1 MRNVGFV
8 IAIVGLSL
16 ATPAYAWFEGNNSE
30 SQVQA
35 PVVQPNPEILDL
47 VTRMEQ
53 MQSEVQQL
61 RGMIEEQSQTIS
73 DLQRKQKNMYLDLDS
88 RIQSA
93 TATNTA
99 APAATAVVPSNG
111 TVVAPA
117 APNAPA
123 VQTPVTTNS
132 SVAVPVVAQ
141 PVAVPP
147 AQTVNATANNEKDR
161 YQQAYEALRSGQ
173 NAMAVKLFESFLID
187 FPGGQF
193 ADNAQYWLA
202 EAYKVNREVDKSR
215 SAFVKVITQYPQSA
229 KVPDA
234 LLKLGYIEFE
244 LQNIPKS
251 REYLTQVINAFPG
264 TPAANLAAKKLA
276 VMP

>member
-1 MRNVGFV
+1 MRNTGLVM
-8 IAIVGLSL
+8 AIVGLSL

-30 SQVQA
+30 NQA
-35 PVVQPNPEILDL
+35 PAPAVQPNPEILDL

-88 RIQSA
+88 RIQNA
-93 TATNTA
+93 PAAGTP
-99 APAATAVVPSNG
+99 APAATTVAPVVG
-111 TVVAPA
+111 TVPA
-117 APNAPA
+117 ANTPAVQAPVQANTAVTAPA
-123 VQTPVTTNS
+123 VTQPAVVS
-132 SVAVPVVAQ
+132 STQAPN
-141 PVAVPP
+141 PVA
-147 AQTVNATANNEKDR
+147 NNDRDR

-187 FPGGQF
+187 FPNGQF

-202 EAYKVNREVDKSR
+202 EAYKVNREIDKSR
-215 SAFVKVITQYPQSA
+215 SAFIKVITQYPQSA

-251 REYLTQVINAFPG
+251 REYLTQVVNAFPG

>member
-1 MRNVGFV
+1 MRNAGFV
-8 IAIVGLSL
+8 MAIVGLSL
-16 ATPAYAWFEGNNSE
+16 TTPAYAWFEGNNSDN
-30 SQVQA
+30 QVA
-35 PVVQPNPEILDL
+35 TPVAQPNPEILDL

-88 RIQSA
+88 RIQNAS
-93 TATNTA
+93 
-99 APAATAVVPSNG
+99 TAV
-111 TVVAPA
+111 
-117 APNAPA
+117 
-123 VQTPVTTNS
+123 TPTSPTS
-132 SVAVPVVAQ
+132 SVAPVGATPAVAA
-141 PVAVPP
+141 PVATQPAVVSP
-147 AQTVNATANNEKDR
+147 AQAPQLASNDKDR

-173 NAMAVKLFESFLID
+173 NAMAVKLFESFLQD
-187 FPGGQF
+187 FPSGQF

-202 EAYKVNREVDKSR
+202 EAYKVNREIDKSR
-215 SAFVKVITQYPQSA
+215 SAFIKVLTQYPQSA

-251 REYLTQVINAFPG
+251 REYLTQVVNAFPG

>member
-1 MRNVGFV
+1 MRNAGFV

-16 ATPAYAWFEGNNSE
+16 ATPAYAWFDGNNAE
-30 SQVQA
+30 NQA
-35 PVVQPNPEILDL
+35 PVPVAQPNPEILDL

-88 RIQSA
+88 RIQ
-93 TATNTA
+93 TAS
-99 APAATAVVPSNG
+99 PAVPSAPVPS
-111 TVVAPA
+111 VVAPA
-117 APNAPA
+117 VGAVATPATQAPVQANPAVVAPVPAQSAVVSPAQAPN
-123 VQTPVTTNS
+123 
-132 SVAVPVVAQ
+132 SVA
-141 PVAVPP
+141 
-147 AQTVNATANNEKDR
+147 NNDKDR

-173 NAMAVKLFESFLID
+173 NAMAVKLFESFLTD
-187 FPGGQF
+187 FPSGQF

-202 EAYKVNREVDKSR
+202 EAYKVNREIEKSR
-215 SAFVKVITQYPQSA
+215 AAFVKVITQYPQSA

-244 LQNIPKS
+244 LQNIPKC
-251 REYLTQVINAFPG
+251 REYLTQVVNAFPG

-276 VMP
+276 VLP

>member
-1 MRNVGFV
+1 MRNAGFV
-8 IAIVGLSL
+8 MAIVGLSL
-16 ATPAYAWFEGNNSE
+16 TTPAYAWFEGNNSDN
-30 SQVQA
+30 QVAA
-35 PVVQPNPEILDL
+35 PVAQPNPEILDL

-88 RIQSA
+88 RIQNASSA
-93 TATNTA
+93 VTPTSPTTSVAPVGAT
-99 APAATAVVPSNG
+99 PA
-111 TVVAPA
+111 VAPA
-117 APNAPA
+117 NPA
-123 VQTPVTTNS
+123 V
-132 SVAVPVVAQ
+132 AA
-141 PVAVPP
+141 PVATQP
-147 AQTVNATANNEKDR
+147 AVASSAQAPQIANNDKDR

-173 NAMAVKLFESFLID
+173 NAMAVKLFESFLQD
-187 FPGGQF
+187 FPSGQF

-202 EAYKVNREVDKSR
+202 EAYKVNREIDKSR
-215 SAFVKVITQYPQSA
+215 SAFIKVLTQYPQSA

-251 REYLTQVINAFPG
+251 REYLTQVVNAFPG

>member
-1 MRNVGFV
+1 MRNAGFV
-8 IAIVGLSL
+8 MAIVGLSL
-16 ATPAYAWFEGNNSE
+16 TTPAYAWFEGNNSDN
-30 SQVQA
+30 QVA
-35 PVVQPNPEILDL
+35 TPVAQPNPEILDL

-88 RIQSA
+88 RIQNASSA
-93 TATNTA
+93 VTPTSPTTSVAPVGATPAVA
-99 APAATAVVPSNG
+99 APVATQPAVVS
-111 TVVAPA
+111 
-117 APNAPA
+117 
-123 VQTPVTTNS
+123 
-132 SVAVPVVAQ
+132 
-141 PVAVPP
+141 P
-147 AQTVNATANNEKDR
+147 AQAPQLANNDKDR

-173 NAMAVKLFESFLID
+173 NAMAVKLFESFLQD
-187 FPGGQF
+187 FPSGQF

-202 EAYKVNREVDKSR
+202 EAYKVNREIDKSR
-215 SAFVKVITQYPQSA
+215 SAFIKVLTQYPQSA

-251 REYLTQVINAFPG
+251 REYLTQVVNAFPG

>member
-1 MRNVGFV
+1 MRNAGFV
-8 IAIVGLSL
+8 MAIVGLSL
-16 ATPAYAWFEGNNSE
+16 TTPAYAWFEGNNSDN
-30 SQVQA
+30 QVA
-35 PVVQPNPEILDL
+35 TPVAQPNPEILDL

-88 RIQSA
+88 RIQNASTAVTPTSPTTSVAPVGA
-93 TATNTA
+93 TPAVA
-99 APAATAVVPSNG
+99 APVATQPAVVS
-111 TVVAPA
+111 
-117 APNAPA
+117 
-123 VQTPVTTNS
+123 
-132 SVAVPVVAQ
+132 
-141 PVAVPP
+141 P
-147 AQTVNATANNEKDR
+147 AQAPQLASNDKDR

-173 NAMAVKLFESFLID
+173 NAMAVKLFESFLQD
-187 FPGGQF
+187 FPSGQF

-202 EAYKVNREVDKSR
+202 EAYKVNREIDKSR
-215 SAFVKVITQYPQSA
+215 SAFIKVLTQYPQSA

-251 REYLTQVINAFPG
+251 REYLTQVVNAFPG

>member
-1 MRNVGFV
+1 MRNAGFV

-30 SQVQA
+30 NQAPA

-88 RIQSA
+88 RIQNASPA
-93 TATNTA
+93 STA
-99 APAATAVVPSNG
+99 APAAVPAS
-111 TVVAPA
+111 VAPVTGSVPA
-117 APNAPA
+117 ANPPAVQAPVQLNPAVTAPA
-123 VQTPVTTNS
+123 V
-132 SVAVPVVAQ
+132 AQ
-141 PVAVPP
+141 PAVAPTAQVVNP
-147 AQTVNATANNEKDR
+147 AANNDKDR

-173 NAMAVKLFESFLID
+173 NTMAVKLFESFLID

-202 EAYKVNREVDKSR
+202 EAYKVNREIDKSR
-215 SAFVKVITQYPQSA
+215 SAFIKVITQYPQSA

-251 REYLTQVINAFPG
+251 REYLTQVVNAFPG